1 MSQTNIQVPIEQRNH
16 DEEVLRKRKILLGDE
31 RFKSPGPSALGQDDK
46 LHPVVLHHNSV
57 GGAGESG
64 LQLATEAPDMLYP
77 EQTTNNGELGPP
89 GFGTTGA
96 GRFKQHMA
104 GRRYTGVQYNAGR
117 NVGSTHLEM
126 PAEPH
131 QRTLHKKE
139 GPSDLGKVL
148 PKDQ

>member
-16 DEEVLRKRKILLGDE
+16 DKEVLEKRKILLGDE

-46 LHPVVLHHNSV
+46 LHPVVLHHNSI
-57 GGAGESG
+57 GGRGESG
-64 LQLATEAPDMLYP
+64 LDLATEAPDMLYH
-77 EQTTNNGELGPP
+77 EQTTNVGEVTAGMP
-89 GFGTTGA
+89 GIGM
-96 GRFKQHMA
+96 FKQHMS
-104 GRRYTGVQYNAGR
+104 GRRYAGVQYNAGR

-131 QRTLHKKE
+131 EATLHKKE
-139 GPSDLGKVL
+139 GPHELGPIL